1 MVSAIGL
8 SALNIDESISE
19 GNRNNY
25 ANMNK
30 NSYMDKLDT
39 LGARLRW
46 ARRNSKLTQA
56 AAAKTVGLSQPTLS
70 DLENDNTK
78 GTTSLVELAT
88 LYSVDVRWL
97 KTGRGQ
103 PTPQAGSAENV
114 KFPNSEQEG
123 PLSLDS
129 VRESRVRLLAEDL
142 MDVSTEMR
150 NLIDKLVE
158 ADREGGVVREMTI
171 AGIGYTLQSV
181 PVAKTHKKVK

>member
-1 MVSAIGL
+1 MVSPLGVHA
-8 SALNIDESISE
+8 SNIDESISE
-19 GNRNNY
+19 CNRNIY
-25 ANMNK
+25 PGMYK
-30 NSYMDKLDT
+30 NSDMDKLDT
-39 LGARLRW
+39 MGARLQW
-46 ARRNSKLTQA
+46 ARRKAKLTQT
-56 AAAKTVGLSQPTLS
+56 AAAKAIGLTQPTLS

-88 LYSVDVRWL
+88 LYSVDARWL

-103 PTPQAGSAENV
+103 PQAGEGENV
-114 KFPNSEQEG
+114 KPSNTDQEL

-129 VRESRVRLLAEDL
+129 VRDSRVRLLAEDL

-150 NLIDKLVE
+150 NLIDKLIE

-181 PVAKTHKKVK
+181 PAAKTHKKVK

>member
-1 MVSAIGL
+1 M
-8 SALNIDESISE
+8 
-19 GNRNNY
+19 Y
-25 ANMNK
+25 K

-46 ARRNSKLTQA
+46 ARGKAKLTQA
-56 AAAKTVGLSQPTLS
+56 AAAKAVGLTQPTLS

-78 GTTSLVELAT
+78 GTTSLLELAT

-103 PTPQAGSAENV
+103 PQAAQGGNV
-114 KFPNSEQEG
+114 KSANNAQEV

-129 VRESRVRLLAEDL
+129 AREMRVRLLAEDL
-142 MDVSTEMR
+142 IDVSTEMR
-150 NLIDKLVE
+150 NLIDKLVD

-171 AGIGYTLQSV
+171 AGVGFTLQSV